1 MAAKVATAAKPP
13 KPVPAVAKQF
23 IPTGAPEIVNMA
35 REKEAI
41 QIAML
46 EDIPTILVGH
56 TGTAKTKLLQ
66 RVHQD
71 AKWPYRSIAAHG
83 QVEVDTLI
91 GKWVATRDKG
101 MEYRLGLLPFCMKHG
116 ISTGI
121 QEINVVLPEVLILLH
136 EYVDEGFITLSDLDP
151 EHPDFII
158 HPHPNFRL
166 YGTMNPP
173 ELYPGTRELSP
184 ALTRRCIIRQVEP
197 LAPHEEVEVL
207 KQQTPWVDTKTA
219 ESMTQVAQSVR
230 QQFQAGQ
237 GLFWLSTADLV
248 MWGRLLRHTS
258 PYEAAEISVMGKAPT
273 NELDFVRGRVR
284 LAFDPN
290 GNGTTDDDLF

>member
-1 MAAKVATAAKPP
+1 MAAKAAAAAKPP

-23 IPTGAPEIVNMA
+23 IPSGSPNIVNME
-35 REKEAI
+35 REKDAI
-41 QIAML
+41 RIAML

-56 TGTAKTKLLQ
+56 TGTAKTKVLQ
-66 RVHQD
+66 RMHEES
-71 AKWPYRSIAAHG
+71 KWPYRSIAAHG

-91 GKWVATRDKG
+91 GKWVATKAQG

-116 ISTGI
+116 IAVGI

-158 HPHPNFRL
+158 YPHGNFRL
-166 YGTMNPP
+166 YGSMNPP

-197 LAPHEEVEVL
+197 LSPAQEVEVL
-207 KQQTPWVDTKTA
+207 KEQCPWVDKKTA

-230 QQFQAGQ
+230 QQFEAGQ

-248 MWGRLLRHTS
+248 MWARLLRHCS

-290 GNGTTDDDLF
+290 ASDPDDDQF

>member
-1 MAAKVATAAKPP
+1 MAASSTALKPP
-13 KPVPAVAKQF
+13 KPVPQVAKQF
-23 IPTGAPEIVNMA
+23 IPTGSPEIVNME
-35 REKEAI
+35 RERTALS
-41 QIAML
+41 IAMK

-66 RVHQD
+66 RVHED

-83 QVEVDTLI
+83 QVEVDSLI
-91 GKWVATRDKG
+91 GKWVATKEKG
-101 MEYRLGLLPFCMKHG
+101 MEYRLGILPFNMKHG
-116 ISTGI
+116 IATGI

-136 EYVDEGFITLSDLDP
+136 EYSDEGYITLTDLDP

-184 ALTRRCIIRQVEP
+184 ALVRRCIIRMVEP
-197 LAPHEEVEVL
+197 LSAAEEVEVL
-207 KQQTPWVDTKTA
+207 KQQAPWVDKKVA

-230 QQFQAGQ
+230 QQFEAGQ

-248 MWGRLLRHTS
+248 MWARLIRHIS
-258 PYEAAEISVMGKAPT
+258 AYEAAEIAVMGKAPT

-284 LAFDPN
+284 LAFDPDAVN
-290 GNGTTDDDLF
+290 DDPDF

>member
-1 MAAKVATAAKPP
+1 MAAKATTAAKPP
-13 KPVPAVAKQF
+13 KPVPPVAKQF
-23 IPTGAPEIVNMA
+23 IPTGSPEIVNMD
-35 REKEAI
+35 RERQAI
-41 QIAML
+41 AIAML

-66 RVHQD
+66 RLHED

-83 QVEVDTLI
+83 QIEVDTLV
-91 GKWVATRDKG
+91 GKWTATKDKG
-101 MEYRLGLLPFCMKHG
+101 MEYKLGILPFNMKHG
-116 ISTGI
+116 IATGI

-136 EYVDEGFITLSDLDP
+136 EFVDEGFITLSDLDP
-151 EHPDFII
+151 EHPDFVIT
-158 HPHPNFRL
+158 PHPNFRL

-197 LAPHEEVEVL
+197 LQPHEEVEVL
-207 KQQTPWVDTKTA
+207 KQQAPWIDNKTA
-219 ESMTQVAQSVR
+219 TSMTQVAQSVR
-230 QQFQAGQ
+230 QQFDAGQ

-248 MWGRLLRHTS
+248 MWSRLIRHIS
-258 PYEAAEISVMGKAPT
+258 PYDAAEIAVMGKAPQ

-290 GNGTTDDDLF
+290 AADADDDGF